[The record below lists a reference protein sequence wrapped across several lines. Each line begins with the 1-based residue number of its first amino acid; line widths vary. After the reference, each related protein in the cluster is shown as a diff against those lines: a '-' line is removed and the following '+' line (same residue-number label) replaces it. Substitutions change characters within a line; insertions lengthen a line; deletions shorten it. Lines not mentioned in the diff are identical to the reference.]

1 MYLRRDSGRER
12 VNHYHTCLSQCATLG
27 EGGSL
32 GSVLVSSFRGFVVVR
47 QMGVRASWT
56 ARHTLVA
63 LLTARATT
71 SFHSAPLS
79 LYGAIPHI
87 EYPAGQ
93 ASSRCLG
100 RLSRIR
106 TTQTSLR
113 ALQEDAMAR
122 LQPSILTKPSLRALH
137 NDSTRADMPIPIA
150 SQVPI
155 PISAM
160 AVVAVTAT
168 WLLWNL
174 SALGSVT
181 AADATLGTTELVF
194 ATVMAV
200 SAFAQALTGFG
211 FAIISVGCLSS
222 WLVTSPLFALVTP
235 IAATLGAV
243 VGAIL
248 LLPDVKALDWDEL
261 IPLLLPCTLLTPG
274 GVWLATIVNPS
285 QVNSALGVLI
295 LAFVTFLFADAELP
309 PFLASKQAAYLLG
322 AVGGV
327 YSAGPTMCRAHRSS
341 FVEKPS
347 TGSRNSSA
355 TTSCASSLSTRQRLF

>member
-1 MYLRRDSGRER
+1 
-12 VNHYHTCLSQCATLG
+12 
-27 EGGSL
+27 
-32 GSVLVSSFRGFVVVR
+32 
-47 QMGVRASWT
+47 
-56 ARHTLVA
+56 
-63 LLTARATT
+63 
-71 SFHSAPLS
+71 
-79 LYGAIPHI
+79 
-87 EYPAGQ
+87 
-93 ASSRCLG
+93 
-100 RLSRIR
+100 
-106 TTQTSLR
+106 
-113 ALQEDAMAR
+113 
-122 LQPSILTKPSLRALH
+122 
-137 NDSTRADMPIPIA
+137 
-150 SQVPI
+150 
-155 PISAM
+155 M

-327 YSAGPTMCRAHRSS
+327 LGGAYDVQGPPLVVCGKAKHWEPQQFRNNILCIVAINSAEVVLINSVIKPEIVQLSFDYSYLCLLSLPGVLVGLALGRWALERINPQQFKQLLLMMCSGLAVRLL
-341 FVEKPS
+341 
-347 TGSRNSSA
+347 
-355 TTSCASSLSTRQRLF
+355 LS